1 MLVTRDDSTGKAVKV
16 QGDPSHPITKGY
28 LCNKV
33 NHYLDLVY
41 NDNRVM
47 YPHKRV
53 GPKGPGAKFERITW
67 DEALEQ
73 ITDNFKETISKYG
86 TEAVQPFSYLSLI
99 HI

>member
-47 YPHKRV
+47 YPIKELDLR
-53 GPKGPGAKFERITW
+53 
-67 DEALEQ
+67 DQEQ
-73 ITDNFKETISKYG
+73 NLNELHG
-86 TEAVQPFSYLSLI
+86 TKL
-99 HI
+99 